1 VPLTLDPYV
10 EKPYIRSIMD
20 GHPRMTLQTMR
31 LVGKMLQDPDA
42 SYYGLDLSRVTGLK
56 SGTLYPILARL
67 EKAGWL
73 DSEWEVLDP
82 REAGRPARR
91 LYRLNPDMERVA
103 RVTLDREAQLL
114 NDAVRPR
121 APRTLRPKRAAT

>member
-1 VPLTLDPYV
+1 
-10 EKPYIRSIMD
+10 
-20 GHPRMTLQTMR
+20 MTLQTMR